1 MKAILAHLYLA
12 WIHPFGDGNGRTSR
26 LIEVHVLTHAGVPM
40 PAAHLMS
47 NHYNSTRSEYYRQLD
62 QAHQSG
68 GDFRP
73 FLSYAVRG
81 FVDGLRE
88 QIAMIKKEQLEAAWR
103 DYVHSKFRNLNSRTA
118 RRREL
123 LVLALSLSHAG
134 VPRTKISMLTPS
146 VAAAYAGATTK
157 MLTRDLNALD
167 KMGLVKKQA
176 DGYRANRNRMLAF
189 RPHRKP
195 ASN

>member
-1 MKAILAHLYLA
+1 
-12 WIHPFGDGNGRTSR
+12 
-26 LIEVHVLTHAGVPM
+26 
-40 PAAHLMS
+40 
-47 NHYNSTRSEYYRQLD
+47 
-62 QAHQSG
+62 
-68 GDFRP
+68 
-73 FLSYAVRG
+73 
-81 FVDGLRE
+81 
-88 QIAMIKKEQLEAAWR
+88 MIKKEQLEAAWR